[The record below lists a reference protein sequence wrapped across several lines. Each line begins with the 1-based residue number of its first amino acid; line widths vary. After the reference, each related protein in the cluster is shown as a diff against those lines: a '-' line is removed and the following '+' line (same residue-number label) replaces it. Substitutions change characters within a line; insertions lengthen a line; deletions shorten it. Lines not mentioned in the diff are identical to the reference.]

1 MTRQNRWLGSTSEG
15 TLLPET
21 VSIPDVA
28 PNHRKLLT
36 LAWIQSVFY
45 TTTGV
50 WPLLD
55 IDSFMAVTGPKVD
68 VWLVRTVGALLAVT
82 GLVLGR
88 AARRKTIP
96 SELVMIA
103 AGQAGVLAVVD
114 IVYVSVG
121 RISPIY
127 LADSLPELVLI
138 ALWIAWCP
146 RESKSGQMPPAI

>member
-1 MTRQNRWLGSTSEG
+1 MGVWHSGGNSFTRTPFHRRVRPT
-15 TLLPET
+15 
-21 VSIPDVA
+21 
-28 PNHRKLLT
+28 HRKLLT
-36 LAWIQSVFY
+36 LAWIQSIFY

-88 AARRKTIP
+88 AARRKNIP

-103 AGQAGVLAVVD
+103 AGQAGVLALVD
-114 IVYVSVG
+114 VVYVSVG

-127 LADSLPELVLI
+127 LADSLPEVVLV

-146 RESKSGQMPPAI
+146 RQSKSGQTPPTV